1 MVMGL
6 YTQVVC
12 FHKSTVRKTA
22 TMKIEEGDENKVK
35 YEGNNNT
42 S

>member
-1 MVMGL
+1 MVMEL

-12 FHKSTVRKTA
+12 FHKSKREKNSEY
-22 TMKIEEGDENKVK
+22 EEGDTDENKVK
-35 YEGNNNT
+35 YEGNNT